1 MVIMI
6 IAITTISN
14 DSHKKTN
21 SNKKEKVVQTNV
33 LKNIKKH
40 LIPDN
45 NESQHSSN
53 QKNELDR
60 GKNKLDGHLLGPK
73 VHQNDTSERK
83 AEMSLA
89 LRCFPGSV
97 LHPQRQFTAFLEKLD
112 LLYGLHGAFEEI
124 HVQFLAKKKRIPGY
138 LWYLMSGIVGIVP
151 HHLGASLPLKYLME
165 SF

>member
-1 MVIMI
+1 M
-6 IAITTISN
+6 
-14 DSHKKTN
+14 
-21 SNKKEKVVQTNV
+21 
-33 LKNIKKH
+33 
-40 LIPDN
+40 IPDN

-124 HVQFLAKKKRIPGY
+124 HVQFLAKKTDSRLSMVSNVRDCGDC
-138 LWYLMSGIVGIVP
+138 
-151 HHLGASLPLKYLME
+151 ASSFGCFSPLKISHGVFLKMR
-165 SF
+165 